1 MQAQATFNPILN
13 NHDGYDIDLAT
24 ALRFLGEQA
33 ALVATMKIGDA
44 DNIFGEPLTA
54 ENVALS
60 LERLAEVALS
70 IRDRLQKVS
79 K

>member
-1 MQAQATFNPILN
+1 MNTANPILN
-13 NHDGYDIDLAT
+13 NHDGYDIDLST
-24 ALRFLGEQA
+24 ALRCLGEQA

-44 DNIFGEPLTA
+44 DNIFGEAITA
-54 ENVALS
+54 DDVSIS

-79 K
+79 Q